1 MREFLFFA
9 LLILFFS
16 SYSDARR
23 SGGSGKIRYP
33 TRIRYTPTITSYYR
47 NRVFKCYSCDDAHLC
62 AINPTVYA
70 KAVLCPKGHLCS
82 VIRREIPVV
91 NFMKSDAV
99 KSSGIKTAGQSSTS
113 TSSTSQVSIW
123 RGCKSPVSEEMT
135 HNLNGYMIHKHFC
148 AKDLCN
154 HGDGLLR
161 CYECNGVGINDKCMV
176 DPSAVAKQVI
186 CAPNETCYVKRS
198 TIDENSVVP
207 SNGGQWVSRG
217 CIVSDV
223 VGLMKYRSNDS
234 VNVFCR
240 IGDLCNRMDALKITV
255 DSTSELRSSLTSLGL
270 TFLLTLLL

>member
-47 NRVFKCYSCDDAHLC
+47 NR
-62 AINPTVYA
+62 VYA

-198 TIDENSVVP
+198 TIDENSEVP